1 MALKVIYF
9 VMNVTRVMGTPRR
22 EPKSNLTNK
31 EKLQKSFYLDR
42 GVCVCVCVCVCVG
55 KHKDTMV

>member
-42 GVCVCVCVCVCVG
+42 GVCVCVCVCVCV
-55 KHKDTMV
+55 